1 MTQTNNPDYYR
12 EDGSSE
18 NGPAR
23 GFNDYLRWFLRRFWI
38 FCITLIGG
46 YVLGQYIY
54 SITPPTYRA
63 SATIEILRVKRE
75 AADVAEEEKIRMTG
89 AAEML
94 SASERLRLPVIYVEA
109 AKGPLFANR
118 ENLIPEQMML
128 PWTKEMSYSSEELT
142 PEIIG
147 AMLSRWVNVKW
158 RRDTALLDL
167 SAEHSDP
174 SVARDSLVA
183 VLAAYEQLAESRL
196 SGSSEYALDYILS
209 SSADIKD
216 RLLELESAVRLYQR
230 CSELSIEIQEAER
243 QVAEMEKRYLPK
255 WPALVE
261 AIELQRILK
270 GRFSA
275 ELDQVIRIS
284 PEEKAFWEKSL
295 ADLGQLS
302 EAELI
307 DSKRQIV
314 ATRSSVLQREL
325 DAEKQ
330 IYDNLIMQLKE
341 GNVTRGFAS
350 RQFEIVQ
357 PPIMPGRPSAPIKEK
372 IITLYAGGG
381 AALGLGIILLLGFMD
396 PTVRTVAELEHL
408 AELPVV
414 GAMPVFK
421 KQDDRSDSLELS
433 RDPDSQASEAIRT
446 LRTGLTF
453 LGTSEERKVFLITS
467 AIPGEGKSWVASNL
481 ALSFAIQG
489 NRTLLIDADM
499 RRPVHSEVFGYPKE
513 SIGLSDQ
520 LSLGTP
526 VKEILMRSKASEN
539 LFLFPAGSWSP
550 NPAELLS
557 GKALRPLL
565 EKLGEFFD
573 RIVIDSAPL
582 VPVSDTIPLA
592 KLAQSVVLVTRIG
605 KTPKGAVKRALRVL
619 HDNGSIPV
627 GIVANGLPRTR
638 TMGVH
643 GYYYSYSSG
652 GSYSGYAQ
660 PKKESGYAR
669 PKK

>member
-1 MTQTNNPDYYR
+1 MSQPNYSEYNMEEGGSEANPT
-12 EDGSSE
+12 
-18 NGPAR
+18 R
-23 GFNDYLRWFLRRFWI
+23 GFQDYMRWFLRRFWI

-46 YVLGQYIY
+46 YVLGLYIY

-109 AKGPLFANR
+109 AKGPLFADR
-118 ENLIPEQMML
+118 PNLIPEQMRL
-128 PWTKEMSYSSEELT
+128 PWRKAMEYSSSELT
-142 PEIIG
+142 PDIIG
-147 AMLSRWVNVKW
+147 AMLSRWVTVRW
-158 RRDTALLDL
+158 RPDTALLDL

-174 SVARDSLVA
+174 ALARDALIS
-183 VLAAYEQLAESRL
+183 VLSAYEQVAESRVA
-196 SGSSEYALDYILS
+196 GSSEYALDYILDS
-209 SSADIKD
+209 SSEIKE
-216 RLLELESAVRLYQR
+216 RLLELDSALRLYQR
-230 CSELSIEIQEAER
+230 CSELSTEIQEAER

-270 GRFSA
+270 ARFSS

-284 PEEKAFWEKSL
+284 AEEKAFWEKSL
-295 ADLGQLS
+295 ASLGQLPES
-302 EAELI
+302 ELI
-307 DSKRQIV
+307 DTKRQI
-314 ATRSSVLQREL
+314 AGTRSTVLQREL

-330 IYDNLIMQLKE
+330 VYDNLIMQLKE

-350 RQFEIVQ
+350 RQFEVVQ
-357 PPIMPGRPSAPIKEK
+357 PPTLPGRPSAPIKEK

-381 AALGLGIILLLGFMD
+381 AALGIAIILLLGFLD

-408 AELPVV
+408 AGLPVV
-414 GAMPVFK
+414 GAMPAFK
-421 KQDDRSDSLELS
+421 KQSDRGDSLELS
-433 RDPDSQASEAIRT
+433 RDAESQASEAIRT

-453 LGTSEERKVFLITS
+453 LGTSEERRVFLITS

-499 RRPVHSEVFGYPKE
+499 RRPVHSEIFGYGRDSK
-513 SIGLSDQ
+513 GLSDQ

-526 VKEILMRSKASEN
+526 VKEILLRAEASEN
-539 LFLFPAGSWSP
+539 LFLFPAGSWSA

-557 GKALRPLL
+557 GKSLRPLL
-565 EKLGEFFD
+565 EKLSEYFD

-619 HDNGSIPV
+619 GDNGSTPV

-638 TMGVH
+638 TMGGH

-652 GSYSGYAQ
+652 GNYSGYSQ
-660 PKKESGYAR
+660 PKESGYSRA
-669 PKK
+669 KK